1 MERFK
6 PLNNKFG
13 KKKKKE
19 KSSEDEIQESEPEYK
34 GLRNSTLSDD
44 SGREG
49 TTETSASVD
58 FEGVKNTKQAQ
69 DKNIHALPTKA
80 SSDSISEENSM
91 EYAVKQPFYVEVQ
104 EDVERKL
111 TEAEEILKDLRKNQA
126 KRLRISF
133 DMDEKAETRLQNQLF
148 DQSRKMTGL
157 LKECEQKL
165 KQLKNHDMKN

>member
-19 KSSEDEIQESEPEYK
+19 KCNEDEIQEQEPEYK

-49 TTETSASVD
+49 TSETQTSVD
-58 FEGVKNTKQAQ
+58 FDGLKNNNSNQNKQIQ
-69 DKNIHALPTKA
+69 DKNIHVLPTKA
-80 SSDSISEENSM
+80 SSDSVSEDNSID
-91 EYAVKQPFYVEVQ
+91 YGLKSNQPFYVEVQ
-104 EDVERKL
+104 EEVERKL
-111 TEAEEILKDLRKNQA
+111 SESEEILKELRKNQA

-133 DMDEKAETRLQNQLF
+133 DMDEKAETRLQNKLF
-148 DQSRKMTGL
+148 DQSRQITNL

-165 KQLKNHDMKN
+165 K

>member
-19 KSSEDEIQESEPEYK
+19 KSSIDEDIQETDHEYK

-49 TTETSASVD
+49 TTETSCD
-58 FEGVKNTKQAQ
+58 FEGLKNN
-69 DKNIHALPTKA
+69 DKPQNQGNDIRALPTKA

-91 EYAVKQPFYVEVQ
+91 EY
-104 EDVERKL
+104 
-111 TEAEEILKDLRKNQA
+111 TLK
-126 KRLRISF
+126 
-133 DMDEKAETRLQNQLF
+133 
-148 DQSRKMTGL
+148 
-157 LKECEQKL
+157 
-165 KQLKNHDMKN
+165 H